1 VDPSS
6 RAKIVQW
13 LYDCADYLELQRE
26 CVAVATEY
34 VDRFMSLKSNETAI
48 KAEDDA
54 TVYQLIAISSLFLA
68 AKQAGNKLSSSSS
81 SSSSC
86 VIDAEVL
93 ARVSHGSYSAKE
105 ILDTEN
111 IILNALDWR
120 LCAPTAQGFAHELIA
135 LLVKV
140 LNNNGSGSGSGSG
153 GRTSKRADSGGSG
166 SGSSGGDPP
175 ANADKRRLHSVV
187 DFTRLQI
194 ELAVA
199 DYSASA
205 LRGTSAVALASVLN
219 SMELLDFTRGEKRNF
234 ARLVSDCTTLKE
246 NSSAIIVLDVDS
258 KRIRDVRMELQDIF
272 DRQSNDVM
280 SRAAAAA
287 ASSSSKAETSKSKR
301 KDSATKSLC
310 STLSSRSAVGV
321 DNVSELTSSHRFG
334 CSSSRSRKNRPGRT
348 KQSLYPSPHRANT
361 TSFRRLQLEP

>member
-1 VDPSS
+1 
-6 RAKIVQW
+6 
-13 LYDCADYLELQRE
+13 
-26 CVAVATEY
+26 
-34 VDRFMSLKSNETAI
+34 M
-48 KAEDDA
+48 
-54 TVYQLIAISSLFLA
+54 
-68 AKQAGNKLSSSSS
+68 
-81 SSSSC
+81 
-86 VIDAEVL
+86 
-93 ARVSHGSYSAKE
+93 SHGSYSAKE
-105 ILDTEN
+105 MLDTEN

-140 LNNNGSGSGSGSG
+140 LNNNGSGSGSRG
-153 GRTSKRADSGGSG
+153 GRTSKRADS
-166 SGSSGGDPP
+166 SSSRGDPP
-175 ANADKRRLHSVV
+175 ANPDKQRLHSVV

-234 ARLVSDCTTLKE
+234 ARLVSDCTALKE
-246 NSSAIIVLDVDS
+246 GVIMLDVNS
-258 KRIRDVRMELQDIF
+258 KRVNDVRMELQDIF
-272 DRQSNDVM
+272 YRQSYDVM
-280 SRAAAAA
+280 SRHAAAASTS
-287 ASSSSKAETSKSKR
+287 SSSSKAETSKSKR

>member
-1 VDPSS
+1 
-6 RAKIVQW
+6 
-13 LYDCADYLELQRE
+13 
-26 CVAVATEY
+26 
-34 VDRFMSLKSNETAI
+34 MSLKSNETTI

-54 TVYQLIAISSLFLA
+54 IVYQLIAISLLFLA
-68 AKQAGNKLSSSSS
+68 AKQAGNKLSSSS
-81 SSSSC
+81 

-140 LNNNGSGSGSGSG
+140 LNNNGSGSGSRG
-153 GRTSKRADSGGSG
+153 GRTSKRADS
-166 SGSSGGDPP
+166 SSSRGDPP
-175 ANADKRRLHSVV
+175 ANPDKQRLHSVV

-205 LRGTSAVALASVLN
+205 LCGTSAVALASVLN

-234 ARLVSDCTTLKE
+234 ARLISDCTALKE
-246 NSSAIIVLDVDS
+246 GVIILDVN
-258 KRIRDVRMELQDIF
+258 
-272 DRQSNDVM
+272 SNHHYYHD
-280 SRAAAAA
+280 
-287 ASSSSKAETSKSKR
+287 SSS
-301 KDSATKSLC
+301 
-310 STLSSRSAVGV
+310 
-321 DNVSELTSSHRFG
+321 HG
-334 CSSSRSRKNRPGRT
+334 C
-348 KQSLYPSPHRANT
+348 L
-361 TSFRRLQLEP
+361 RRY

>member
-1 VDPSS
+1 MDPSS

-68 AKQAGNKLSSSSS
+68 AKQAGNKLSSSS
-81 SSSSC
+81 

-140 LNNNGSGSGSGSG
+140 LNNIGSGSRG
-153 GRTSKRADSGGSG
+153 GRTSKRADS
-166 SGSSGGDPP
+166 SSSRGDPP
-175 ANADKRRLHSVV
+175 ANPDKQRLHSVV

-234 ARLVSDCTTLKE
+234 ARLVSDCTALKE
-246 NSSAIIVLDVDS
+246 GVIMLDVNS
-258 KRIRDVRMELQDIF
+258 KRVNDVRMELQDIF
-272 DRQSNDVM
+272 DRQSYDVM

-287 ASSSSKAETSKSKR
+287 SSSSSSSKAETSKSKR

>member
-1 VDPSS
+1 
-6 RAKIVQW
+6 
-13 LYDCADYLELQRE
+13 
-26 CVAVATEY
+26 
-34 VDRFMSLKSNETAI
+34 MSLKSNETAI

-81 SSSSC
+81 SL

-135 LLVKV
+135 LLFKV
-140 LNNNGSGSGSGSG
+140 LNNNGSGSGSRG
-153 GRTSKRADSGGSG
+153 GRTSERADS
-166 SGSSGGDPP
+166 SGSSSSRGDPP
-175 ANADKRRLHSVV
+175 ANPDKQRLHSVV
-187 DFTRLQI
+187 DFTRLQL

-205 LRGTSAVALASVLN
+205 LGGTSAVALASVSN

-234 ARLVSDCTTLKE
+234 ARLISDCTALKE
-246 NSSAIIVLDVDS
+246 GVIILDVN
-258 KRIRDVRMELQDIF
+258 
-272 DRQSNDVM
+272 SNHHYYHD
-280 SRAAAAA
+280 
-287 ASSSSKAETSKSKR
+287 SSS
-301 KDSATKSLC
+301 
-310 STLSSRSAVGV
+310 
-321 DNVSELTSSHRFG
+321 HG
-334 CSSSRSRKNRPGRT
+334 C
-348 KQSLYPSPHRANT
+348 L
-361 TSFRRLQLEP
+361 RRY

>member
-1 VDPSS
+1 
-6 RAKIVQW
+6 
-13 LYDCADYLELQRE
+13 
-26 CVAVATEY
+26 
-34 VDRFMSLKSNETAI
+34 MSLKSNETAI

-54 TVYQLIAISSLFLA
+54 TVYQLIVISSLFLA
-68 AKQAGNKLSSSSS
+68 AKQAGNKLSSS
-81 SSSSC
+81 

-135 LLVKV
+135 LLFKV
-140 LNNNGSGSGSGSG
+140 LNNNGSGSGSRG
-153 GRTSKRADSGGSG
+153 GRTSERADS
-166 SGSSGGDPP
+166 SGSSSSRGDPP
-175 ANADKRRLHSVV
+175 ANPDKQRLHSVV

-234 ARLVSDCTTLKE
+234 ARLVSDCTALKE
-246 NSSAIIVLDVDS
+246 GVIMLDVNS
-258 KRIRDVRMELQDIF
+258 KRVNDVRMELQDIF
-272 DRQSNDVM
+272 DRQSYDVM

-287 ASSSSKAETSKSKR
+287 SSSSSSSKAETSKSKR